1 MIRNWWHGES
11 VKFFRRPDAKPVPK
25 VTIRSGLVVPD
36 LSEPVEMTGTTT
48 VGADALE
55 AVYAAHGRSTGGVLE
70 LQGRVVPELD
80 NHSDSNA
87 FAVQVAHARI
97 GYIPGFIAHGLP
109 RDRALDCQVQLWAA
123 PTAKGLR
130 VRGWVAAGTG
140 PVDWPHTASN
150 PPAVTLEERRA
161 EQAADTTRMV
171 DQALGAGGER
181 AEQFKKGMVG
191 RLHYLETAEPIKQ
204 FKREGRLAEALALC
218 YGAIE
223 AAENFCEGREPAP
236 WYTEQA
242 AIIHRKL
249 GERDKEEA
257 VLRRWLAA
265 CPPERCQGSSI
276 EQRLDKLVG

>member
-1 MIRNWWHGES
+1 M
-11 VKFFRRPDAKPVPK
+11 KFFRRRPAEQLSH

-48 VGADALE
+48 VSAQAL
-55 AVYAAHGRSTGGVLE
+55 ATLYAAHGRAAGGILE
-70 LQGRVVPELD
+70 LQGRLVPEHD
-80 NHSDSNA
+80 NPADSNA
-87 FAVQVAHARI
+87 VAVQVADARI
-97 GYIPGFIAHGLP
+97 GYVPGFIAQGMP
-109 RDRALDCQVQLWAA
+109 RDRALDCLVQLWAA
-123 PTAKGLR
+123 PTPKGLR
-130 VRGWVAAGTG
+130 VRGWVIAGTG
-140 PVDWPHTASN
+140 PVRWPHMASN
-150 PPAVTLEERRA
+150 PPPVTIDERRA

-171 DQALGAGGER
+171 NQALGGGGER

-191 RLHYLETAEPIKQ
+191 GLHYLETVEPIKQ
-204 FKREGRLAEALALC
+204 FKREGRLTEALALC

-223 AAENFCEGREPAP
+223 AAENSRDRREPAP

-265 CPPERCQGSSI
+265 CPPERRDGSSI
-276 EQRLDKLVG
+276 QQRLAKLVG